1 MGYKCRIFDRVLVYF
16 SIWEPLLQYHK
27 RAIGS
32 LYKGQEKVLK
42 IRTKHQNQ
50 IKASKPHSPGSIARS
65 WPGSPETAAT
75 PRGIRD
81 SWTPPQCPASNPQTH
96 PDRGQAAPRKDPGKQ
111 KENLKK
117 MEIFPNMRSA
127 ADGINNFIF
136 SFRANERAN
145 FFKSFIEVE
154 NRLRFKNVVQNENKN
169 SGIFVWACVCD
180 VWLPDGAGLGGGC
193 WPGEERLRG
202 VELLLLCCTARTL
215 YCYICTNA
223 VHLGLVPFG

>member
-42 IRTKHQNQ
+42 IRTKHQNH
-50 IKASKPHSPGSIARS
+50 IKTSKPHSPGSIARS

-117 MEIFPNMRSA
+117 WKYFRTWDLPLTVSIISFFPFARMREPIFLNHS
-127 ADGINNFIF
+127 
-136 SFRANERAN
+136 S
-145 FFKSFIEVE
+145 K
-154 NRLRFKNVVQNENKN
+154 
-169 SGIFVWACVCD
+169 
-180 VWLPDGAGLGGGC
+180 
-193 WPGEERLRG
+193 
-202 VELLLLCCTARTL
+202 
-215 YCYICTNA
+215 
-223 VHLGLVPFG
+223 